1 MIVVVTVTLYNYI
14 RHEAQMDWLFERYGD
29 NELIIIGSDDED
41 ANDELLGFMP
51 SHLTSE
57 MESFQKSLVS
67 LVHNARQ

>member
-1 MIVVVTVTLYNYI
+1 
-14 RHEAQMDWLFERYGD
+14 MDWLFKKYGD